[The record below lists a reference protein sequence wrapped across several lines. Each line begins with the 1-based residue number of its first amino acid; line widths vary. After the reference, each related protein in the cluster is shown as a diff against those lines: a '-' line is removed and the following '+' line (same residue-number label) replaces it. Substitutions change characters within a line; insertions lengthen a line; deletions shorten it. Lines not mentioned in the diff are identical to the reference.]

1 LDARTVIFAFGV
13 GSGVLLGFVLGCFAT
28 WGWLKWCRL
37 LRDEAEWL
45 RARKGGG
52 ADSGTGM

>member
-1 LDARTVIFAFGV
+1 MIFAFGV